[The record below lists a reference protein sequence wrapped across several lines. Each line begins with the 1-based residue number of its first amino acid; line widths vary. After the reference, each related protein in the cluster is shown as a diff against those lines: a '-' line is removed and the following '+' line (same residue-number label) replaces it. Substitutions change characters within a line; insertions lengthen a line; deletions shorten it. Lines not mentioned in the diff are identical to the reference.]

1 MSAEYIG
8 PWHEVPNPNGWV
20 DPDAA
25 DLPIGDDEP
34 AGVLGEVWPLTIDRT
49 VLADQAGIWL
59 VSGSLPWTTSFR
71 KQSQRMHDLIV
82 RELVKRDIPVR
93 PSTPIHGS
101 SCRDIGIAD
110 IRTYMAV
117 IDCDGP
123 VRTRW
128 PLALPVSTH
137 LAAMVGPPPT
147 HASGE
152 QPQPRDWDVLTHGL
166 GHLHR
171 LYNTNATFRR
181 DLDPTFAGHLLEWEE
196 TLYQQFKRVHEST

>member
-123 VRTRW
+123 AHPRPR
-128 PLALPVSTH
+128 
-137 LAAMVGPPPT
+137 PPPPAVQ
-147 HASGE
+147 H
-152 QPQPRDWDVLTHGL
+152 QRHLPPRPRPHVRGSP
-166 GHLHR
+166 
-171 LYNTNATFRR
+171 A
-181 DLDPTFAGHLLEWEE
+181 
-196 TLYQQFKRVHEST
+196 